1 MTYIQVREADM
12 MRDEAPPPIETRH
25 APPSPKKEL
34 SRAVRS
40 VPAIVTTTTKS
51 STPGIDMAPFKKM
64 KMIGMP
70 ENAIRG
76 RMAAM
81 GIEQN
86 DIDGFFGH
94 KGPEVK
100 ASKLSTSVSMPTLKS
115 VKRTEDSK
123 AKRSRKASLK
133 DLLNAKR
140 KQLHS
145 LDLKKL
151 AQEKEEYEREKME
164 SDPRNMFKDI
174 FAERRKVLGTDNLSS
189 SGEEWSD
196 DDDADDGFFD

>member
-1 MTYIQVREADM
+1 MT
-12 MRDEAPPPIETRH
+12 RDEAPPPIETRH
-25 APPSPKKEL
+25 APPSQPKKEL
-34 SRAVRS
+34 PRAVRS
-40 VPAIVTTTTKS
+40 VPAIVTTTAAKS
-51 STPGIDMAPFKKM
+51 SSPGVDMAPFKKM

-76 RMAAM
+76 RMASM

-86 DIDGFFGH
+86 DIDRFFGH

-100 ASKLSTSVSMPTLKS
+100 ASKLNTSVSMPTLKS

-123 AKRSRKASLK
+123 PKKSRKASLK

-164 SDPRNMFKDI
+164 GDPRNMFKDI
-174 FAERRKVLGTDNLSS
+174 FAERRKVLGTDSLSS

-196 DDDADDGFFD
+196 DDGDDGFFD